1 MKEPD
6 LISAG
11 STIMKDKYGR
21 IIKYLRLSVTDLCNY
36 RCIYCMPEEGV
47 PKKNHSD
54 ILSIEELSEIAEA
67 SYDLGITKIRLTGG
81 EPLLR
86 KGILTLCENIR
97 RISDDIEL
105 SITTNGSLLP
115 KMAKELKSAGV
126 DRLNIS
132 LDTLDRDTFRRI
144 TRLGE
149 LDQTLEG
156 IKAAQS
162 AGFDNI
168 KINTVLLGGVNDS
181 EILPLMLLTKDN
193 NIQLRFIELM
203 PIGITKS
210 LSDNLFVT
218 VENIEKLLLNSAEL
232 TVDGVARV
240 YRLPG
245 YKGSIGLISPMSHSF
260 CERCDKIRVTA
271 DGRLKP
277 CLHSEDEISLKGLH
291 GNELIQAIKNGIIN
305 KPMCHNLDSVGSQ
318 SSRNMNEI
326 GG

>member
-1 MKEPD
+1 
-6 LISAG
+6 
-11 STIMKDKYGR
+11 MKDKYGR

-36 RCIYCMPEEGV
+36 RCIYCMPKEGV

-54 ILSIEELSEIAEA
+54 ILSIEELTEIAEA
-67 SYDLGITKIRLTGG
+67 SYALGITKIRLTGG

-86 KGILTLCENIR
+86 KGIMTLCENIR

-210 LSDNLFVT
+210 LSDNHFVT
-218 VENIEKLLLNSAEL
+218 VEIIEKILLNSAEL

-291 GNELIQAIKNGIIN
+291 GNELIQAIKYGIIN

>member
-11 STIMKDKYGR
+11 SMIMKDKYGR

-47 PKKNHSD
+47 PKKSHSD

-86 KGILTLCENIR
+86 KGILTLCDNIR

-115 KMAKELKSAGV
+115 KMAKDLKSVGV

-144 TRLGE
+144 TRLGK
-149 LDQTLEG
+149 LDQTLNG
-156 IKAAQS
+156 IEAAQK

-168 KINTVLLGGVNDS
+168 KINTVLLGGINDS
-181 EILPLMLLTKDN
+181 EILPMLSLTKDN

-218 VENIEKLLLNSAEL
+218 VKNIEKLLLNSAEL

-305 KPMCHNLDSVGSQ
+305 KPMCHKIDSVGSQ

>member
-11 STIMKDKYGR
+11 SMIMKDKYGR

-47 PKKNHSD
+47 PKKSHSD
-54 ILSIEELSEIAEA
+54 ILSIEELTEIAEA
-67 SYDLGITKIRLTGG
+67 SYALGITKIRLTGG

-105 SITTNGSLLP
+105 SITTNGSLLS
-115 KMAKELKSAGV
+115 KMAKDLKAAGV

-132 LDTLDRDTFRRI
+132 LDTLDRDTFRKI
-144 TRLGE
+144 TRVGE
-149 LDQTLEG
+149 LDQTLNG
-156 IKAAQS
+156 IEAAQK

-168 KINTVLLGGVNDS
+168 KINTVLLGCINDA
-181 EILPLMLLTKDN
+181 EILSLILLTKDN
-193 NIQLRFIELM
+193 AIQLRFIELM
-203 PIGITKS
+203 PIGITKT

-240 YRLPG
+240 YKLPG

>member
-105 SITTNGSLLP
+105 SVTTNGSLLP
-115 KMAKELKSAGV
+115 KMAKKLKSVGV

>member
-1 MKEPD
+1 M
-6 LISAG
+6 ISAG
-11 STIMKDKYGR
+11 SMIMKDKYGR

-47 PKKNHSD
+47 PKKSHSD

-105 SITTNGSLLP
+105 SVTTNGSLLP
-115 KMAKELKSAGV
+115 KMAVELKSVGV

-132 LDTLDRDTFRRI
+132 LDTLDRETFRKI
-144 TRLGE
+144 TRTGE
-149 LDQTLEG
+149 FDQTLDG
-156 IKAAQS
+156 IKAAQR

-168 KINTVLLGGVNDS
+168 KINTVLLGGINDS
-181 EILPLMLLTKDN
+181 EILPLISLTKDN
-193 NIQLRFIELM
+193 AIQLRFIELM
-203 PIGITKS
+203 PIGITKE
-210 LSDNLFVT
+210 LSDYLFVT
-218 VENIEKLLLNSAEL
+218 VENIEKLLRNAAEL

-245 YKGSIGLISPMSHSF
+245 YKGTVGLISPMSHSF
-260 CERCDKIRVTA
+260 CKSCDKIRVTA

-277 CLHSEDEISLKGLH
+277 CLHSEDEMVLKGLH
-291 GNELIQAIKNGIIN
+291 GNELKEAIKNGILN

>member
-1 MKEPD
+1 
-6 LISAG
+6 
-11 STIMKDKYGR
+11 MKDKYGR

-47 PKKNHSD
+47 PKKSHSD

-86 KGILTLCENIR
+86 KGILTLCDNIR

-115 KMAKELKSAGV
+115 KMAKDLKSVGV

-218 VENIEKLLLNSAEL
+218 VKNIEKLLLNSAEL

-305 KPMCHNLDSVGSQ
+305 KPMCHKIDSVGSQ

>member
-1 MKEPD
+1 
-6 LISAG
+6 
-11 STIMKDKYGR
+11 MKDKYGR

-36 RCIYCMPEEGV
+36 RCIYCMPKEGV
-47 PKKNHSD
+47 PKKSHSD
-54 ILSIEELSEIAEA
+54 ILSIEELTEIAEA
-67 SYDLGITKIRLTGG
+67 SYALGITKIRLTGG

-105 SITTNGSLLP
+105 SVTTNGSLLP
-115 KMAKELKSAGV
+115 KMAKDLKYAGV

-218 VENIEKLLLNSAEL
+218 VENIEKILLNSAEL

>member
-47 PKKNHSD
+47 PKKSHSD

-86 KGILTLCENIR
+86 KGILTLCDNIR

-115 KMAKELKSAGV
+115 KMAKDLKSVGV

>member
-1 MKEPD
+1 
-6 LISAG
+6 
-11 STIMKDKYGR
+11 MKDKYGR

-47 PKKNHSD
+47 PKKSHSD

-97 RISDDIEL
+97 RISDEIEL

-115 KMAKELKSAGV
+115 KMAKDLKSVGV

-144 TRLGE
+144 TRLGK

-168 KINTVLLGGVNDS
+168 KINTVLLGGINDS
-181 EILPLMLLTKDN
+181 EILPMISLTKDN

-245 YKGSIGLISPMSHSF
+245 DKGSIGLISPMSHSF
-260 CERCDKIRVTA
+260 CDRCDKIRVTA